1 YVAQR
6 KADITSAISVVN
18 AADLEKTTGTTIA
31 EKLQGRAPGVRVRTS
46 GAPGQTAEIEIRGV
60 NNFRGT
66 APLYV
71 IDGLL
76 TNETRDINP
85 NDIESIQILKDAGAA
100 ALYGSRAAN
109 GVVVITTKKGESG
122 PMKVDF
128 DARYG
133 IQNIAKRYDVME
145 VSEWSEL
152 VKTMYT
158 NSGEAVPASAGNPP
172 QGVNTNWQ
180 DALLKQGNVQE
191 YNLGLSGGSDLATYR
206 FSGGYFSNEGTT
218 AGPNFERYTARLNG
232 SLTRGRFK
240 FNQSLLTSLSNSTD
254 PTGNPFVNAL
264 RMLPVI
270 PVYDVANPG
279 GFGYGSSAAPTL
291 GENPIAQQL
300 LNRNNN
306 ESLRIQGTVSGE
318 YAITDFLSYKINFGL
333 EYNTNI
339 FAALRKDGAWFWS
352 QSPTNSV
359 YSENRNRFR
368 STLFEHTLNF
378 KKVINRHSLNALV
391 GFTDQLRTSSHS
403 FAKTENLAINSAGN
417 YFDILGSG
425 QTGQGVNGGRSESAI
440 RSFLGRLDY
449 SYGDK
454 YIFSASI
461 RRDGSSRFGK
471 EHRWGNFP
479 SVTAGWRII
488 DEEFAKNS
496 FPSIISD
503 LKIRA

>member
-1 YVAQR
+1 MNKLNHPYDDILVVILQPLRKKTFQGIGFGGILTLLLLLTVSTTVNAQNVEITGQVTSEKKLPLPGVTVKSKHLNLTTVTGSDGLYSINAIANDTLIFNYIGFASQEIAVSSKTTVNVELQSESSTLNEVLVVGYVAQR

-100 ALYGSRAAN
+100 ALYDSRAAN

-191 YNLGLSGGSDLATYR
+191 
-206 FSGGYFSNEGTT
+206 
-218 AGPNFERYTARLNG
+218 
-232 SLTRGRFK
+232 
-240 FNQSLLTSLSNSTD
+240 
-254 PTGNPFVNAL
+254 
-264 RMLPVI
+264 
-270 PVYDVANPG
+270 
-279 GFGYGSSAAPTL
+279 
-291 GENPIAQQL
+291 
-300 LNRNNN
+300 
-306 ESLRIQGTVSGE
+306 
-318 YAITDFLSYKINFGL
+318 
-333 EYNTNI
+333 
-339 FAALRKDGAWFWS
+339 
-352 QSPTNSV
+352 
-359 YSENRNRFR
+359 
-368 STLFEHTLNF
+368 
-378 KKVINRHSLNALV
+378 
-391 GFTDQLRTSSHS
+391 
-403 FAKTENLAINSAGN
+403 
-417 YFDILGSG
+417 
-425 QTGQGVNGGRSESAI
+425 
-440 RSFLGRLDY
+440 
-449 SYGDK
+449 
-454 YIFSASI
+454 
-461 RRDGSSRFGK
+461 
-471 EHRWGNFP
+471 
-479 SVTAGWRII
+479 
-488 DEEFAKNS
+488 
-496 FPSIISD
+496 
-503 LKIRA
+503 